1 MGIDECG
8 LVLEAT
14 QRDGSNFAHEHS
26 SLYIFSLYLQKVCVL
41 ALFSQNCNYF
51 ALSDQHEDKVR
62 IMETHKLL
70 QQYTVHKRFFETAT
84 CANGCKQSAGANC
97 SFAWYM

>member
-1 MGIDECG
+1 MGTDECG

-51 ALSDQHEDKVR
+51 ALSD
-62 IMETHKLL
+62 
-70 QQYTVHKRFFETAT
+70 
-84 CANGCKQSAGANC
+84 
-97 SFAWYM
+97 